1 MPKNKIVMA
10 LIALVGLILILV
22 WIQGGFHSKVPGG
35 NTPLPGKQATS
46 PKTVKAEPVRVSGE
60 VTVSGTVVAR
70 ETARVAA
77 RIQGYVVELKVDA
90 GDTVKKGG
98 LLLKIDS
105 RELVERENQARAALE
120 SAEADLVKAG
130 NDYERYKVLFE
141 KESVS
146 KKDYDDTLARY
157 EMAQAAEAKAKSA
170 VEEAKTLLSYS
181 VVTAPFDGVVG
192 ERDINLGDLA
202 TPGKTLLTLYKPGT
216 VELVAAVGEQYAP
229 FLKEKTEVTVTIPSV
244 NLTENTTIREVVPQ
258 RDEKTRT
265 ITVKAPLSQA
275 PGVGPGL
282 YGTLT
287 FHTRSSEVI
296 VIPQKAVTVVG
307 QLESVRVLEG
317 GTERIRHVKTG
328 RSLAGDTV
336 EVLSGLNPGEEVVM
350 DK

>member
-10 LIALVGLILILV
+10 LIALVVLILILV

-35 NTPLPGKQATS
+35 NTPLPGKQPTS
-46 PKTVKAEPVRVSGE
+46 PKTVKAKPVRVSGE

-90 GDTVKKGG
+90 GDSVKKGD

-120 SAEADLVKAG
+120 SAKADLIKAS

-157 EMAQAAEAKAKSA
+157 EMAQAADAKAKSS

-192 ERDINLGDLA
+192 EREINLGDLA
-202 TPGKTLLTLYKPGT
+202 TPGKTLLTVYKPGT

-229 FLKEKTEVTVTIPSV
+229 FLKEKTEVTVSIPSA
-244 NLTENTTIREVVPQ
+244 NLKENTTIREVVPQ

-265 ITVKAPLSQA
+265 ITVKAPVSKA

-287 FHTRSSEVI
+287 FRTRSSDVI
-296 VIPQKAVTVVG
+296 VIPKQAVTVVG
-307 QLESVRVLEG
+307 QLESVRVVEG
-317 GTERIRHVKTG
+317 GTVRIRHVKTG

-336 EVLSGLNPGEEVVM
+336 EILSGLNPGEEVVV